1 MLNEQ
6 QLQEDEEARSR
17 IARDLD
23 TTFLVEAGAGSGK
36 TTSIVGRMI
45 ALIRERKAEVRN
57 IAAITFTNKAAAE
70 LMSRFRLRLEQ
81 EFSKADAGPERDNL
95 EEAMRQVPECFI
107 GTIHAFCG
115 RLLRERP
122 IEAGLDPGF
131 REMDDL
137 EDSELRDR
145 CWDEYLDELRIRGN
159 VSAMNELSSFQINV
173 EDLRAVYNRVSEYE
187 DVEIYTEQS
196 ERPDFDR
203 LRNALFPMLEDAAVY
218 IPTAEPEKGWDDL
231 QKIIR
236 TAQRHLRSKN
246 MADDM
251 NVLIMAK
258 LFDRNLG
265 VTLNRWTDSKMAKQI
280 KERFH
285 EWQTSMLRP
294 FLQDWREF
302 LHPKLID
309 FVLPAVRFC
318 RQKRT
323 EAGKL
328 NFQDLLM
335 KAAELLRSYP
345 EVRQY
350 FVRRY
355 SRLFV
360 DEFQD
365 TDPIQAEMMM
375 LLTGADEK
383 ECDWRKQLPRPGSL
397 FVVGD
402 PKQSIYRFR
411 RADISTYNFVKMQI
425 AKCGDVLQLTRNF
438 RSVKSIGDFVNYG
451 FENKFAKPGGVSDY
465 QAPFVHMMTQ
475 QPNPQC
481 KASLHGVYTLT
492 VPKQEWDRQLDIT
505 LYDAERV
512 AQFIAWACD
521 GNLMIQE
528 KDREGKRISRPAVP
542 GDFLILLKFR
552 RYINL
557 YAELL
562 DRYWISSDTSGSQV
576 VSEELLAISLLV
588 QALND
593 PTDQVPLLAV
603 LRGMLFGVSDDEL
616 YHYRREGGS
625 ISLYLS
631 VDPVFLSEK
640 GMKVEQALQRI
651 RHYSEWVSE
660 LPALAAFTRIVDDI
674 GLIPAAAAGESG
686 AIRSGTLIKL
696 LELLQAEPEAS
707 AEWQALTD
715 CLGRLTDKEGMEA
728 ASLFSGS
735 GDAVRIMNLHKAKGL
750 EAPVVLLA
758 SPCGNSDH
766 DASEHVDR
774 LADPALGYF
783 TISKQKDSFTSEILA
798 QPVGWAARAERE
810 REFMHAETERLLYV
824 ATTRAKQ
831 LLVVSQYPAR
841 PAIDPWSMLAVPL
854 QHQLE
859 LDFAAVAPV
868 EQERLVEAPNVATG
882 LEEWSLG
889 LAACAHPSYLAGS
902 VTGLAKSSGEVVL
915 QRSSEGKG
923 IAYGSLVHRC
933 LQALGEGMDVDD
945 ISDFC
950 RMAADEEGVEENWLE
965 QAEKTVLLVTQ
976 SELWERSL
984 IARRKYHEFS
994 FMTNR
999 QVVDD
1004 GSGVPIAT
1012 LLRGVIDLVF
1022 KEDDGWVIVD
1032 FKTDR
1037 YEFEQEQKF
1046 VEFYKPQVKA
1056 YVEEWE
1062 RMVGGKVKEAGLY
1075 FLNSN
1080 RYKPLNS

>member
-6 QLQEDEEARSR
+6 LLQEDEEARSR
-17 IARDLD
+17 IAKDLD

-81 EFSKADAGPERDNL
+81 EFSKADAGPERENL

-122 IEAGLDPGF
+122 IEAGLDPAF

-137 EDSELRDR
+137 EDTELRDR
-145 CWDEYLDELRIRGN
+145 CWDEYLDELRIRGE
-159 VSAMNELSSFQINV
+159 VSSMNELSSLQIHV
-173 EDLRAVYNRVSEYE
+173 EDLRTVYNRVSEYE
-187 DVEIYTEQS
+187 DVEIYTEQV

-203 LRNALFPMLEDAAVY
+203 LRNALFPILEDAAVY
-218 IPTAEPEKGWDDL
+218 IPTSEPEKGWDDL

-236 TAQRHLRSKN
+236 TAQRHMRSKN

-258 LFDRNLG
+258 LFDRSLG
-265 VTLNRWTDSKMAKQI
+265 VTQNRWTDPKMAKQI
-280 KERFH
+280 KEQFN
-285 EWQTSMLRP
+285 EWQTSVLRP

-302 LHPKLID
+302 LHPKLIA

-318 RQKRT
+318 RQKRM

-335 KAAELLRSYP
+335 KAAELLRTYP
-345 EVRQY
+345 EVRRY

-375 LLTGADEK
+375 LLTGADES
-383 ECDWRKQLPRPGSL
+383 ESDWRKQLPRPGSL

-411 RADISTYNFVKMQI
+411 RADISTYNFVKKRI
-425 AKCGDVLQLTRNF
+425 SECGAVLQLTRNF
-438 RSVKSIGDFVNYG
+438 RSVKSIGDFVNYA
-451 FENKFAKPGGVSDY
+451 FESKFAMPGVVSDY

-475 QPNPQC
+475 QPNPGG
-481 KASLHGVYTLT
+481 KASLHGVYTQT
-492 VPKQEWDRQLDIT
+492 VPKQDWDRQLDIA

-512 AQFIAWACD
+512 AQFIAWACA

-528 KDREGKRISRPAVP
+528 RDREGKRISRPAVP

-562 DRYWISSDTSGSQV
+562 DRYGISSGTSGSQV
-576 VSEELLAISLLV
+576 VSEELRAISLLV

-616 YHYRREGGS
+616 HHYRREGGS
-625 ISLYLS
+625 IELYAS
-631 VDPVFLSEK
+631 VDPAALSEK
-640 GMKVEQALQRI
+640 GMKVEQALRRLRQ
-651 RHYSEWVSE
+651 YAEWVFA

-696 LELLQAEPEAS
+696 LELLQGEPEA
-707 AEWQALTD
+707 AVEWRSLTD
-715 CLGRLTDKEGMEA
+715 CLGRLTDKDGMEA
-728 ASLFSGS
+728 ASIFSGS
-735 GDAVRIMNLHKAKGL
+735 GNAVRIMNLHKAKGL

-758 SPCGNSDH
+758 CPCGDIDH

-774 LADPALGYF
+774 LAEPPLGYF
-783 TISKQKDSFTSEILA
+783 TISKQKDSYTSEILA
-798 QPVGWAARAERE
+798 QPVGWTERAERE

-824 ATTRAKQ
+824 AVTRAKQ
-831 LLVVSQYPAR
+831 LLIVSQYPAR

-859 LDFAAVAPV
+859 LDFTAVAPV
-868 EQERLVEAPNVATG
+868 AQERLVEAPNVG
-882 LEEWSLG
+882 ERLEDWSLG
-889 LAACAHPSYLAGS
+889 LAACSQPSYRVGS
-902 VTGLAKSSGEVVL
+902 VTGLTKSSSEIIL

-923 IAYGSLVHRC
+923 MAYGSLIHRC
-933 LQALGEGMDVDD
+933 LQALGEGLDVVDLT
-945 ISDFC
+945 DFC
-950 RMAADEEGVEENWLE
+950 RMVAEEEGVDEIWFE
-965 QAEKTVLLVTQ
+965 QAEKAVLLVTQ
-976 SELWERSL
+976 SELWKRSL
-984 IARRKYHEFS
+984 KARRKYHEFS
-994 FMTNR
+994 FMTTR
-999 QVVDD
+999 EIAESETGGAV
-1004 GSGVPIAT
+1004 AT

-1022 KEDDGWVIVD
+1022 EEEEGWVIVD

-1037 YEFEQEQKF
+1037 YELEQEQQF
-1046 VEFYKPQVKA
+1046 VEFYKPQVQA

-1062 RMVGGKVKEAGLY
+1062 RMIGDKVKEAGVY
-1075 FLNSN
+1075 FLD
-1080 RYKPLNS
+1080 RDRFVVV